1 MLFATVLLVVILLV
15 NSDPLCDL
23 IAATNIQSVS
33 SVCDSAGKSYLN
45 SPCYSTAVW
54 GCSGNDVVSLN
65 FNNFDIPGITGKFL
79 VFCNAIFSLMFGD

>member
-1 MLFATVLLVVILLV
+1 MLFATVLLMIILVV

-33 SVCDSAGKSYLN
+33 SLWSCDSAGN
-45 SPCYSTAVW
+45 SLLSSSCYSTTVW
-54 GCSGNDVVSLN
+54 SCSGNNVVSLN
-65 FNNFDIPGITGKFL
+65 FNNFDITGKFL